1 MQREWRSM
9 GGLVMKKRLTAFFLA
24 VVMIL
29 GGISENPYVFAEQ
42 ENTAGDI
49 FSDGEPEDTGEEQ
62 PPEN

>member
-1 MQREWRSM
+1 
-9 GGLVMKKRLTAFFLA
+9 MKKRLTAFFLA